1 MLVLISGIFQRQQN
15 WLRRV
20 KREIGEQSQ
29 FLMDLSLGF
38 PLPDYTFQQWSTSCT
53 LVRSSR
59 PSSLSC
65 RTLTKD
71 WGRTRGRW
79 VYSLS
84 ICQAAKQLCLLCLGL
99 DQLWGFPFSNF
110 ILSLYHIFSLM
121 QFSVH
126 SICIPDMI
134 LVPLFHLGISTWTSP
149 ILQLLKVLILPGI
162 SDNSQIFI
170 LQHILCASLVA

>member
-1 MLVLISGIFQRQQN
+1 
-15 WLRRV
+15 
-20 KREIGEQSQ
+20 
-29 FLMDLSLGF
+29 MDLSLGF